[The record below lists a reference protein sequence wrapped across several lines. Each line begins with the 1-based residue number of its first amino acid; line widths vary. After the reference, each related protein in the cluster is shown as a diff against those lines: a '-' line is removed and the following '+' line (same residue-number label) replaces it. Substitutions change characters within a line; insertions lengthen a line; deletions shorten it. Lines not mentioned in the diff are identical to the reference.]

1 MTTAEKP
8 LAGIL
13 VLEVSLLGAAA
24 VTTSLV
30 DLGAEVI
37 KVEPPGGDYGRVMTW
52 PIVEGDSLLFLHCNR
67 GKQSI
72 VLDLKTEQGVELFK
86 ELVAEADVVV
96 EAMRPGALERR
107 GLGYETL
114 KSINPQIVHIAV
126 SGFGATGPYRD
137 LPSHGIAFDAW
148 AGVVEPE
155 CDEHGRCTIPPH
167 VSIGLNAAP
176 LYASLGILA
185 GIIAAQRTGVGTSI
199 DLGQAEAAAAFDWLR
214 IETWRAYER
223 PQTDVTGNAT
233 DNFRRREPGTA
244 GMSNG
249 VRYQFYETA
258 NGHILFMASEQK
270 FWKNFCEGAGRND
283 LFERWPGTTYAD
295 HAVDN
300 EELRTELIAI
310 FRSESTDFW
319 AEFGARHNTAIVP
332 ANSSK
337 TLPADPHFSHRTKWL
352 SAETHSA
359 DMLPLPL
366 KFDGFQLDAPGRAPT
381 AGQHSQQILR
391 KLLQRSDVEIERL
404 LAAEVVE

>member
-1 MTTAEKP
+1 MSTGKP
-8 LAGIL
+8 LEGIRI
-13 VLEVSLLGAAA
+13 VEVSLLGAAA
-24 VTTSLV
+24 VTTSLA

-114 KSINPQIVHIAV
+114 KTINPQIVHIAV

-148 AGVVEPE
+148 AGVVEPTI
-155 CDEHGRCTIPPH
+155 DEHGRCAIPPH

-223 PQTDVTGNAT
+223 PDTEVTGNAT
-233 DNFRRREPGTA
+233 DDFRRREPGTA

-295 HAVDN
+295 HAVGN

-319 AEFGARHNTAIVP
+319 AEFGTRHNTAIVP

-366 KFDGFQLDAPGRAPT
+366 KFDGSQLDAPGRAPT
-381 AGQHSQQILR
+381 TGQHSQQILR
-391 KLLQRSDVEIERL
+391 ELLQRSDDEIERL

>member
-1 MTTAEKP
+1 
-8 LAGIL
+8 
-13 VLEVSLLGAAA
+13 
-24 VTTSLV
+24 
-30 DLGAEVI
+30 
-37 KVEPPGGDYGRVMTW
+37 
-52 PIVEGDSLLFLHCNR
+52 
-67 GKQSI
+67 
-72 VLDLKTEQGVELFK
+72 
-86 ELVAEADVVV
+86 
-96 EAMRPGALERR
+96 
-107 GLGYETL
+107 
-114 KSINPQIVHIAV
+114 
-126 SGFGATGPYRD
+126 
-137 LPSHGIAFDAW
+137 
-148 AGVVEPE
+148 
-155 CDEHGRCTIPPH
+155 

-185 GIIAAQRTGVGTSI
+185 GIIAAQRTGIGTSI

-223 PQTDVTGNAT
+223 PETDVTGNAA
-233 DNFRRREPGTA
+233 DNFQRREPGTA
-244 GMSNG
+244 GMSDG

-295 HAVDN
+295 HAVGN

-319 AEFGARHNTAIVP
+319 ADFGTRHNTAIVP

-366 KFDGFQLDAPGRAPT
+366 KFDGSQLDAPGRAPT
-381 AGQHSQQILR
+381 TGQHSQQILR
-391 KLLQRSDVEIERL
+391 ELLQRSDDEIERL
-404 LAAEVVE
+404 LAAKVVE

>member
-1 MTTAEKP
+1 MSTGKP
-8 LAGIL
+8 LEGIRI
-13 VLEVSLLGAAA
+13 VEVSLLGAAA
-24 VTTSLV
+24 VTTSLA

-52 PIVEGDSLLFLHCNR
+52 PIVKGDSLLFLHCNR

-72 VLDLKTEQGVELFK
+72 VLDLKSEQGVELFK

-114 KSINPQIVHIAV
+114 KTINAQIVHIAV

-148 AGVVEPE
+148 AGVVEPTT
-155 CDEHGRCTIPPH
+155 DEHGRCAIPPH

-223 PQTDVTGNAT
+223 PETDVTGNAT

-319 AEFGARHNTAIVP
+319 AEFGTRHNTAIVP

-337 TLPADPHFSHRTKWL
+337 TLPADPHFSHRTEWL
-352 SAETHSA
+352 SAETHGA

-366 KFDGFQLDAPGRAPT
+366 KFDGSQLDAPGRAPA

-391 KLLQRSDVEIERL
+391 ELLQRSDDEIERL

>member
-1 MTTAEKP
+1 MNAEKP
-8 LAGIL
+8 LAGIR
-13 VLEVSLLGAAA
+13 VIEVSLLGAAA
-24 VTTSLV
+24 VTTSLA

-72 VLDLKTEQGVELFK
+72 VLNLKTEQGVELFK
-86 ELVAEADVVV
+86 DLVAEADVVV

-114 KSINPQIVHIAV
+114 KAINPQIVHIAV
-126 SGFGATGPYRD
+126 SGFGATGPYRN

-148 AGVVEPE
+148 AGVVEPTT
-155 CDEHGRCTIPPH
+155 DEHGRCAIPPH

-223 PQTDVTGNAT
+223 PDTEVTGNAT
-233 DNFRRREPGTA
+233 DDFRRREPGTE

-295 HAVDN
+295 HAVGN

-319 AEFGARHNTAIVP
+319 AEFGTRHNTAIVP

-366 KFDGFQLDAPGRAPT
+366 KFDGSQLDAPGRAPT
-381 AGQHSQQILR
+381 TGQHSQQILR
-391 KLLQRSDVEIERL
+391 ELLQRSDDEIERL